1 MRRRMEN
8 GDDVRPLRWVGP
20 APEMAE
26 REEKMKELVR
36 EIRRDGFVEGVI
48 AGMAAEG
55 LLVIIAVLWALR

>member
-8 GDDVRPLRWVGP
+8 GDDV
-20 APEMAE
+20 
-26 REEKMKELVR
+26 KMKELVR